1 MQESTKVIQLIKY
14 NYQISQSYPH
24 NMFYHNTSMEAEVD
38 KFKDNSDVESD
49 TLFLNLRPHIRSICK
64 KKKAI

>member
-1 MQESTKVIQLIKY
+1 
-14 NYQISQSYPH
+14 
-24 NMFYHNTSMEAEVD
+24 MFYHNTSMEAEVD

-64 KKKAI
+64 KKESYITSCIH